1 MPDEQFAG
9 GDPLII
15 NVAPTGMVPTT
26 ADNPNV
32 PVTAERIAEDCE
44 RCMKAGGAIF
54 HLHAREADESAT
66 YRADVYREIIR
77 AVKQRCPDVIICVST
92 SGRTHKE
99 LWQRSEVLDLDGDE
113 KPEMASLTLGS
124 MNFPKQA
131 SVNDPAMIKG
141 LADRMNERGIVPE
154 LEVFD
159 YGMIDYA
166 KYLIERRVLREPFYF
181 NLLLGSLG
189 TVGATP
195 FNLASMVAALPAG
208 ATWAAAGIGR
218 FQFRMNS
225 LAVTMGGNVRIGLED
240 NLYEDTAKERLATNP
255 GLVERIA
262 RLAHAAERRPATP
275 AEARSIIGLPSK

>member
-1 MPDEQFAG
+1 MDDKTSGMRPV
-9 GDPLII
+9 II

-32 PVTAERIAEDCE
+32 PVTPDAIAADCE
-44 RCMKAGGAIF
+44 RCMRAGGSIF

-66 YRADVYREIIR
+66 YRGDVYRGIIR
-77 AVKQRCPDVIICVST
+77 EVKARCPGVIICVST

-99 LWQRSEVLDLDGDE
+99 FAQRSEVLDVDGDE

-141 LADRMNERGIVPE
+141 LAERMRERGIVPE

-166 KYLIERRVLREPFYF
+166 KYLIERRILREPFYF

-189 TVGATP
+189 TVSATP
-195 FNLASMVAALPAG
+195 FNLASMVASLPAG

-218 FQFRMNS
+218 FQFAMNS
-225 LAVTMGGNVRIGLED
+225 MAVTMGGNVRIGLED
-240 NLYEDTAKERLATNP
+240 NLYEDAGKQRLATNP

-262 RLAHAAERRPATP
+262 RLALAAERRPATP
-275 AEARSIIGLPSK
+275 GEAREIIGLPSVR

>member
-1 MPDEQFAG
+1 LKKAKPV
-9 GDPLII
+9 II

-32 PVTAERIAEDCE
+32 PVTAEAIAADCE
-44 RCMKAGGAIF
+44 RCFRAGGSIF
-54 HLHAREADESAT
+54 HLHARDPDESPT
-66 YRADVYREIIR
+66 YRAEVYREIIR
-77 AVKQRCPDVIICVST
+77 AVKSRCPEVIVCVST

-99 LWQRSEVLDLDGDE
+99 LWQRSEVLDLDGAE

-131 SVNDPAMIKG
+131 SVNEPSMIRG
-141 LADRMNERGIVPE
+141 LADKMRERGIMPE

-166 KYLIERRVLREPFYF
+166 KYLIERGILREPFYF

-189 TVGATP
+189 TVSANP
-195 FNLASMVAALPAG
+195 LNLASLVASLPAG

-218 FQFRMNS
+218 FQFAMNS

-240 NLYEDTAKERLATNP
+240 NLYEDTDKEKPATNA

-262 RLAHAAERRPATP
+262 RLARAAEREPASP
-275 AEARSIIGLPSK
+275 SEARALIGLPEKAS

>member
-1 MPDEQFAG
+1 MADRQDTAVKPV
-9 GDPLII
+9 II

-26 ADNPNV
+26 ADNPHV
-32 PVTAERIAEDCE
+32 PVTADQIAADCE
-44 RCMKAGGAIF
+44 RCMNAGGAIF

-77 AVKQRCPDVIICVST
+77 AVKAKCRGAIICVST

-99 LWQRSEVLDLDGDE
+99 FWQRSEVLDIDGDE

-141 LADRMNERGIVPE
+141 LADRMLERGIMPE

-166 KYLIERRVLREPFYF
+166 KYLIERRILREPFYF

-189 TVGATP
+189 TVSATP
-195 FNLASMVAALPAG
+195 FNLASMVACLPSG

-218 FQFRMNS
+218 FQFSMNS
-225 LAVTMGGNVRIGLED
+225 LAVTMGGNVRVGLED
-240 NLYEDTAKERLATNP
+240 NLYEDVGKTQLATNP
-255 GLVERIA
+255 RLVERIV
-262 RLAHAAERRPATP
+262 RLANAAERRPATP
-275 AEARSIIGLPSK
+275 AEARAIIGLPGN

>member
-1 MPDEQFAG
+1 MAG
-9 GDPLII
+9 EPSRGKPLII

-26 ADNPNV
+26 ADNPDV
-32 PVTAERIAEDCE
+32 PVTAEAIAADSEKCHA
-44 RCMKAGGAIF
+44 AGGSIF
-54 HLHAREADESAT
+54 HLHAREPDESAT

-77 AVKQRCPDVIICVST
+77 AVRTRCPDVIVCVST

-99 LWQRSEVLDLDGDE
+99 LWQRSEVLDLDGEE

-141 LADRMNERGIVPE
+141 LADRMRERGILPE

-166 KYLIERRVLREPFYF
+166 KYLIERGVLREPFYF

-189 TVGATP
+189 TVSATP
-195 FNLASMVAALPAG
+195 LNLASMVASLPAG

-218 FQFRMNS
+218 FQFPMNS
-225 LAVTMGGNVRIGLED
+225 LSVTMGGHVRIGLED
-240 NLYEDTAKERLATNP
+240 NLYEDTGKQRLATNC

-262 RLAHAAERRPATP
+262 RLALAAERVPATP
-275 AEARSIIGLPSK
+275 SEARAIIGLPAR